1 MAPRLRK
8 DLMVWGIAVQK
19 SQKGFTLIE
28 LLVVVAIIG
37 ILASI
42 AIPNLLIAVQR
53 SKQKRTM
60 VDMRNLATAWEA
72 RNVEAGRYN
81 AAGAG
86 INGVDKTVLLSDMEA
101 ALSPTYI
108 KTMPR
113 FDGWGYPLQAFTSED
128 WGTTTN
134 AQAYALISP
143 GKDGTIEATPVLGA
157 TTSFDCDLIFSNGA
171 FLAYPEGTSK

>member
-1 MAPRLRK
+1 MQKK
-8 DLMVWGIAVQK
+8 D
-19 SQKGFTLIE
+19 KGFTLIE

-53 SKQKRTM
+53 AKQKRTM

-72 RNVEAGRYN
+72 RNVESGRYN

-86 INGVDKTVLLSDMEA
+86 INGADKPASLDNLQA

-108 KTMPR
+108 KVMPR
-113 FDGWGYPLQAFTSED
+113 LDGWNYPFTCYVSVD
-128 WGTTTN
+128 WGSSTN
-134 AQAYALISP
+134 ASTYAIISP
-143 GKDGTIEATPVLGA
+143 GKDGIVDSIEVLGA
-157 TTSFDCDLIFSNGA
+157 TTSFDCDLVYSNGS
-171 FLAYPEGTSK
+171 FLQYPDGVATR